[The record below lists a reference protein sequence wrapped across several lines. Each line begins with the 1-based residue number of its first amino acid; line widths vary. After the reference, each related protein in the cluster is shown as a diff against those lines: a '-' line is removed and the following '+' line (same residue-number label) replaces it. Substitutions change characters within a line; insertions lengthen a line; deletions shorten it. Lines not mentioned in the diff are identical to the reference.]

1 MVLMPNHC
9 SNQLTVS
16 GPRSRVFDFCRDHY
30 RRPQAWETPETVE
43 EHKTVLDFSLCA
55 PYPKGIRVGDGW
67 YDWRIEAWGT
77 KWNAYDLSPLTF
89 PEVIE
94 SVFVD
99 ETTDTAQITYSFST
113 AWSPPTRWQEAASSA
128 YPDLTFALGWEEAS
142 CDFWGAQVLQDND
155 ILNLVEGAC
164 SDFCPEDVDWDDVDA
179 SEQAWI
185 TQTEETW
192 EKIQEIM
199 EEGLTSA

>member
-30 RRPQAWETPETVE
+30 RRPLSWETPETPE
-43 EHKTVLDFSLCA
+43 KHKTTLDFSVCA
-55 PYPKGIRVGDGW
+55 PYPEGPRSGDGW
-67 YDWRIEAWGT
+67 YDWRIEEWGT

-94 SVFVD
+94 SVVVD
-99 ETTDTAQITYSFST
+99 EATDTARITYSFNT
-113 AWSPPTRWQEAASSA
+113 AWATPTAWQEAASSA
-128 YPDLTFALGWEEAS
+128 YSDLTFALGWEEAS

-155 ILNLVEGAC
+155 LIVLEEGAC
-164 SDFCPEDVDWDDVDA
+164 SDFGPADVDWDDDDAA
-179 SEQAWI
+179 SEAWSQ
-185 TQTEETW
+185 QTEETW

-199 EEGLTSA
+199 AEGLTSA